1 MLQLR
6 RECFTMHSMIAKRR
20 ISTRTITIRLPTTL
34 MAEVR
39 NIVDGQTE
47 RKWRN
52 YSHFIEEALVAAAKA
67 ARELDGRTP

>member
-6 RECFTMHSMIAKRR
+6 RECFTMHIMIIKQR
-20 ISTRTITIRLPTTL
+20 ISTRTITIRLPTVL

-47 RKWRN
+47 RQWRN

-67 ARELDGRTP
+67 ARELEGKQP